1 MGVRQHK
8 GPARGLSMPESWCGV
23 DPGLPGLLLP
33 PLSCPFFSAFLPGQ
47 EAELEP
53 GPELDQIQSLRS
65 GWAQSLA
72 WSWSPSQNWTA
83 PVMQK
88 ELGIAPSCT
97 GMQSPRPLSLLLLL
111 LLGATVPG
119 AWGQAGRLDLQ
130 IDEEQPAGTL
140 IGDISA
146 GLPAGTAAPPMYFIS
161 AQEGSGVGTDLA
173 IDEHS
178 GVVRTARVL
187 DREQRD
193 RYRFTAVTP
202 DGATVEVTVRVADI
216 NDHAP
221 AFPQARAALQIPE
234 HTALG
239 TCYPLEPARD
249 ADAGRLGTQGYALSG
264 DGAGETFQLETRPG
278 PDGAPV
284 PELVVTGE
292 LDREN
297 RSHYML
303 QLEAYDGGSPPRRAQ
318 ALLDVT
324 LLDINDHAPAFNQ
337 SRYHAVVSESL
348 APGSP
353 VLQVYASD
361 ADAGANGAVTYE
373 INRRQSEGDGP
384 FSIDAHTGLLRLER
398 PLDFEQ
404 RRVHELVVQ
413 ARDGGAHPELGSAFV
428 TVHVR
433 DANDNQ
439 PSMTVIFLSAD
450 GSPRVS
456 EAAPP
461 GQLVARISVSDPDD
475 GDFAHVNVSLEG
487 GEGHFALSTQDSVI
501 YLVCVARRLDR
512 EERDAYNLRVTA
524 TDSGSPPLRAEATFV
539 LHVTDVNDNAPAF
552 DRQLYRPEPLPEVAL
567 PGSFVVRVMA
577 QDPDQ
582 GTNGQVTYSL
592 APGAHNRW
600 FSIDPTSGII
610 TTAASLDY
618 ELEPQPQ
625 LIVVATDG
633 GLPPLVSSA
642 TVSVALQDVNDNE
655 PQFQR
660 TFYNAS
666 LPEGTQPG
674 TCFLQVGKLCTQWDA
689 VVGRSGSEG
698 RRGPHSRN
706 QALQVRMFI
715 VTYARGFGPI
725 L

>member
-1 MGVRQHK
+1 
-8 GPARGLSMPESWCGV
+8 
-23 DPGLPGLLLP
+23 
-33 PLSCPFFSAFLPGQ
+33 
-47 EAELEP
+47 
-53 GPELDQIQSLRS
+53 
-65 GWAQSLA
+65 
-72 WSWSPSQNWTA
+72 
-83 PVMQK
+83 MQK
-88 ELGIAPSCT
+88 ELGVALSFP
-97 GMQSPRPLSLLLLL
+97 GMKSLRTLLLLPL
-111 LLGATVPG
+111 LMLLGARVPG
-119 AWGQAGRLDLQ
+119 TWAQAGSLDLQ

-146 GLPAGTAAPPMYFIS
+146 GLPPGTAPPPMYFIS

-187 DREQRD
+187 DRERRD

-202 DGATVEVTVRVADI
+202 DGATVEVIVRVADI

-239 TCYPLEPARD
+239 TRYPLEPARD

-264 DGAGETFQLETRPG
+264 DGAGETFRLETRPG

-284 PELVVTGE
+284 PELIVAGE

-353 VLQVYASD
+353 VLQVFASD
-361 ADAGANGAVTYE
+361 ADAGANGAVIYE

-384 FSIDAHTGLLRLER
+384 FSIDSHTGLLRLER

-512 EERDAYNLRVTA
+512 EERDVYNLRVTA
-524 TDSGSPPLRAEATFV
+524 TDSGSPPLRAEAAFV

-552 DRQLYRPEPLPEVAL
+552 DRQLYQPEPLPEVAL
-567 PGSFVVRVMA
+567 PGSFVVRVTA
-577 QDPDQ
+577 RDPDQ

-592 APGAHNRW
+592 APGTHTHW

-674 TCFLQVGKLCTQWDA
+674 TCFLQVGRPCRMWA
-689 VVGRSGSEG
+689 RVGLRATEDLRAG
-698 RRGPHSRN
+698 
-706 QALQVRMFI
+706 A
-715 VTYARGFGPI
+715 
-725 L
+725 